1 MNSFDSPID
10 SLKIESGMSEIT
22 YLKIAC
28 QSCSEHIEFPTEMR
42 GQIINCPHCSL
53 SIPLELPAEQ
63 PQSPPPGNMYQR
75 LRALNGLKPKDLKLE
90 DLKPNT
96 ASGTAPGGYLK

>member
-1 MNSFDSPID
+1 
-10 SLKIESGMSEIT
+10 MSETI

-28 QSCSEHIEFPTEMR
+28 PSCSNNIEFPKEMR

-53 SIPLELPAEQ
+53 SFTLELPGEQ
-63 PQSPPPGNMYQR
+63 ASAPSPSNMYQR
-75 LRALNGLKPKDLKLE
+75 LRALNGLKPKDLK
-90 DLKPNT
+90 PNI